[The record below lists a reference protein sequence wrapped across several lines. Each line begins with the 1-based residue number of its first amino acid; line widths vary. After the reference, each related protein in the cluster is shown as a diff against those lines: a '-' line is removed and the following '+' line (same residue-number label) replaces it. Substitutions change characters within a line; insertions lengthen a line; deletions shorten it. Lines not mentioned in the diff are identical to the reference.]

1 MTVERA
7 KEVLRKYEDKYG
19 KIETNFFIL
28 ANSKEGVWTVE
39 QLKQIIN
46 GNKGTTNALSDFNNN
61 D

>member
-1 MTVERA
+1 MTVEMA

-28 ANSKEGVWTVE
+28 ANKKDGVWTVE
-39 QLKQIIN
+39 QLKDFIN
-46 GNKGTTNALSDFNNN
+46 GNKGTTNTLSDFNNN